1 MQARGILIPQPREG
15 NNMEKHT
22 LTKGNVSK
30 GILLFVLPIIAGS
43 LIQQLYVTIDAVVV
57 GQFTGK
63 LGLAAIDSVHTLFK
77 FPLNFMNGL
86 ATGATILISGHCGSG
101 DERQMH
107 CSIRIACTVAVILGV
122 VCSVGGVIL
131 TPWML
136 QIMSVPDE
144 VYGRAFVYTTIYF
157 GGIWSMNLYNMT
169 AGILR
174 AYGDSKRPL
183 YVLVCCAV
191 INIFGDLL
199 LVGVLN
205 MGVAG
210 AALATVFSQC
220 VSAFLVTWSLTKD
233 YDSMKLQFRELR
245 MEACVLKRE
254 LKIGIPGA
262 LQACAYGVTNVVIQA
277 SINSFGTDTAAGWA
291 AYGKLD
297 LIFWTVSSALGAA
310 VTTFVGQ
317 NYGAGKWDRVYKSIR
332 VNIGISYVF
341 TGMIIF
347 TLYAFCEPMYHM
359 FTTDPKV
366 IDIGV
371 YMLRFLVPSYLLS
384 ILLENL
390 DGGLRG
396 VGDVLWPTI
405 FTFGGLFLIRLPWV
419 MILTPIY
426 HKVEILLIS
435 YPIAWG
441 GTLLFVI
448 PYYFWKKKKCFNKIC
463 SEK

>member
-1 MQARGILIPQPREG
+1 MNLQARGILIPQPREG

-101 DERQMH
+101 DKRQMH
-107 CSIRIACTVAVILGV
+107 CSIRTACTVAVILGV

-157 GGIWSMNLYNMT
+157 GGIWSMILYNMT

-191 INIFGDLL
+191 INILGDLL
-199 LVGVLN
+199 LVGVLD

-210 AALATVFSQC
+210 AALATVFSQI
-220 VSAFLVTWSLTKD
+220 VSV
-233 YDSMKLQFRELR
+233 
-245 MEACVLKRE
+245 
-254 LKIGIPGA
+254 
-262 LQACAYGVTNVVIQA
+262 VVIF
-277 SINSFGTDTAAGWA
+277 SMLKKVLHVEKGE
-291 AYGKLD
+291 K
-297 LIFWTVSSALGAA
+297 AL
-310 VTTFVGQ
+310 
-317 NYGAGKWDRVYKSIR
+317 WWPH
-332 VNIGISYVF
+332 
-341 TGMIIF
+341 
-347 TLYAFCEPMYHM
+347 FCKEHCH
-359 FTTDPKV
+359 
-366 IDIGV
+366 G
-371 YMLRFLVPSYLLS
+371 
-384 ILLENL
+384 
-390 DGGLRG
+390 
-396 VGDVLWPTI
+396 
-405 FTFGGLFLIRLPWV
+405 
-419 MILTPIY
+419 
-426 HKVEILLIS
+426 
-435 YPIAWG
+435 
-441 GTLLFVI
+441 
-448 PYYFWKKKKCFNKIC
+448 
-463 SEK
+463 